1 MRFLEKSGRASLLFF
16 VRIIRTR
23 LKLKPRNQVPLREK
37 SDTIGLPK
45 KMCVGKK
52 PYAHN
57 VLRPD

>member
-52 PYAHN
+52 TICP
-57 VLRPD
+57 